1 MSTVSPSAEPG
12 MLMNAVG
19 TATESS
25 MLMTSLRALWAR
37 QAERI
42 EIREEDLEAV
52 RENLLQMLP
61 PEVLSPFSADP
72 HRTEKIR
79 AAIHELLRQEVVDL
93 PPSPQMVEAL
103 YRLVAGLGP
112 LEGLIRDKNISEII
126 VEAPGSILVE
136 RDGMMYPTGLRFA
149 SPQEA
154 VEITQRLVI
163 LMGKRIS
170 RAEPIVSFNLPDGSR
185 LTATIPPASLG
196 GPTLSIRRF
205 RERRFSLQDWVRL
218 GSMSP
223 EMADYLDRAIAA
235 NCNMLIA
242 GSVSTGKTTLLETL
256 LSQLRP
262 GRDGSVRSV
271 VIIEDTHELR
281 PTYPHVRQLVTSEEI
296 GLTLRDLAMASLRM
310 RPDVIVI
317 GETRGPE
324 AADMVYAMS
333 AGIAMGLTT
342 IHAASSKGA
351 LERMMIYVQ
360 MAGAD
365 SPYREVPHLLGGI
378 IAGSIDIVVHL
389 WRFADGARK
398 VAAIDE
404 VLGYEKG
411 EFQLQPVF
419 RLEDGRFV
427 KAPGYRPGRRV
438 AEKLSKLEEGCTR
451 E

>member
-1 MSTVSPSAEPG
+1 
-12 MLMNAVG
+12 
-19 TATESS
+19 
-25 MLMTSLRALWAR
+25 MTSLRALWAR
-37 QAERI
+37 QAEGI
-42 EIREEDLEAV
+42 EIDEEDLEKV

-72 HRTEKIR
+72 QRTEKIH
-79 AAIHELLRQEVVDL
+79 AAIYELLRQEVVDL
-93 PPSPQMVEAL
+93 PPSPQVVEAL
-103 YRLVAGLGP
+103 YRQVAGLGP
-112 LEGLIRDKNISEII
+112 LEELIADGAITEII
-126 VEAPGSILVE
+126 VESPHSILVE
-136 RDGMMYPTGLRFA
+136 RGGTMYPTGLRFA
-149 SPQEA
+149 DAREA
-154 VEITQRLVI
+154 EEVTKRLVI

-205 RERRFSLQDWVRL
+205 RERRFSLDDWVKL

-223 EMADYLDRAIAA
+223 EMANYLDRAIAA
-235 NCNMLIA
+235 GCNMVIA

-256 LSQLRP
+256 LSGLEP
-262 GRDGSVRSV
+262 AGDGSVRSV

-281 PTYPHVRQLVTSEEI
+281 PTYPHVRQLVTSEEVD
-296 GLTLRDLAMASLRM
+296 LTLRDLAIASLRM

-342 IHAASSKGA
+342 IHAASTRGA
-351 LERMMIYVQ
+351 LERMMVYVQ

-378 IAGSIDIVVHL
+378 IASSIDVVIHL
-389 WRFADGARK
+389 RRFPDGARR

-404 VLGYEKG
+404 VLGYERG
-411 EFQLQPVF
+411 EFQLQSVF
-419 RLEDGRFV
+419 RLEDGRFIR
-427 KAPGYRPGRRV
+427 ASQYQPSPRV
-438 AEKLSKLEEGCTR
+438 AEKLSQLEGGCTR
-451 E
+451 G

>member
-1 MSTVSPSAEPG
+1 
-12 MLMNAVG
+12 
-19 TATESS
+19 
-25 MLMTSLRALWAR
+25 
-37 QAERI
+37 
-42 EIREEDLEAV
+42 
-52 RENLLQMLP
+52 
-61 PEVLSPFSADP
+61 
-72 HRTEKIR
+72 
-79 AAIHELLRQEVVDL
+79 
-93 PPSPQMVEAL
+93 
-103 YRLVAGLGP
+103 
-112 LEGLIRDKNISEII
+112 
-126 VEAPGSILVE
+126 
-136 RDGMMYPTGLRFA
+136 
-149 SPQEA
+149 
-154 VEITQRLVI
+154 
-163 LMGKRIS
+163 
-170 RAEPIVSFNLPDGSR
+170 
-185 LTATIPPASLG
+185 
-196 GPTLSIRRF
+196 
-205 RERRFSLQDWVRL
+205 
-218 GSMSP
+218 
-223 EMADYLDRAIAA
+223 
-235 NCNMLIA
+235 
-242 GSVSTGKTTLLETL
+242 
-256 LSQLRP
+256 
-262 GRDGSVRSV
+262 
-271 VIIEDTHELR
+271 
-281 PTYPHVRQLVTSEEI
+281 
-296 GLTLRDLAMASLRM
+296 MASLRM

-451 E
+451 G